1 MCFTYYYTLHN
12 SSVHMKI
19 FFISKSEK
27 IVQTR
32 GSARSWFLRRL
43 LVKKWFTNLWCPL
56 LDFGWE
62 LDQYRLSILHR
73 WRYIFTHTDFS
84 VVESIPTNFEKTRK
98 HLTWWCH
105 RISFRTNSLG
115 RVQCVPTFSL
125 ILLLL
130 FSCLS
135 LRYSNMSTYCSRIR
149 VF

>member
-1 MCFTYYYTLHN
+1 MCFTYCYTLHN
-12 SSVHMKI
+12 SSMHMKI
-19 FFISKSEK
+19 FFISKSKKLSKQE
-27 IVQTR
+27 VLPTLD
-32 GSARSWFLRRL
+32 SLDVCSLRNDL
-43 LVKKWFTNLWCPL
+43 LIFGVHCWTLAENLTNT
-56 LDFGWE
+56 
-62 LDQYRLSILHR
+62 RLSILNR
-73 WRYIFTHTDFS
+73 WRHIFTHTDFS
-84 VVESIPTNFEKTRK
+84 VVESIPTNFEKARK

-135 LRYSNMSTYCSRIR
+135 LRYSSMSTYCSRIR

>member
-1 MCFTYYYTLHN
+1 MCFTYYTLHN

-19 FFISKSEK
+19 FFVSKSEK

-73 WRYIFTHTDFS
+73 WRYIFTHIDFS
-84 VVESIPTNFEKTRK
+84 VVESIPTNFEKARK

-135 LRYSNMSTYCSRIR
+135 LLYSSMSTYCSRIR

>member
-1 MCFTYYYTLHN
+1 M
-12 SSVHMKI
+12 HMKI

-32 GSARSWFLRRL
+32 GSAHSWFLRRL

-84 VVESIPTNFEKTRK
+84 VVESIPTNFEKARK

-135 LRYSNMSTYCSRIR
+135 LQYSSMSTYCSRIR